1 MARQLTAAEKAKIP
15 AHNAKHI
22 AIGKCTEEA
31 DWETAERAVR
41 RMLELSIFKEKGIPE
56 GYPILRAGG
65 LEVACGLH
73 VTKEGKKCPPYQS
86 ASVGAFAARNEF
98 IVEVLGFQLEAPIE
112 EKRVILSDFSRS
124 CGGAIFGRKVTVIYD
139 RPSQMF
145 IQLVGN
151 TGVLH
156 REDGPAIAWGR
167 GPDGKF
173 SQESL
178 DYYGIFYW
186 QGTRV
191 PDAWILDKVSI
202 EDGEKARKRA
212 AEVLQH
218 PNQEV
223 MRAGCEIIGWVPVLE
238 MLGMRVLDED
248 PNPMIGKLVEVD
260 LPAAPST
267 KFLVAECGTGRTIAL
282 LVDPEST
289 TALDA
294 GARSY
299 GVPVEVYRKLKVRT

>member
-1 MARQLTAAEKAKIP
+1 MIKLTDEHRALIP

-22 AIGKCTEEA
+22 ALGMNTDEA

-41 RMLELSIFKEKGIPE
+41 RMLELSIFKDGGIPKD
-56 GYPILRAGG
+56 YPILRAGG
-65 LEVACGLH
+65 LLEACLMHAEV
-73 VTKEGKKCPPYQS
+73 EQFRCPPYQA
-86 ASVGAFAARNEF
+86 ASCGAFVARNEF
-98 IVEVLGFQLEAPIE
+98 MVEILGFELEAAIE
-112 EKRVILSDFSRS
+112 EKRVVLSNFARS
-124 CGGAIFGRKVTVIYD
+124 CGGAIFGNKITVIYD
-139 RPSQMF
+139 RPSRLKILQ
-145 IQLVGN
+145 VGN
-151 TGVLH
+151 NGVLH
-156 REDGPAIAWGR
+156 SEDGPALAWGR
-167 GPDGKF
+167 GSDGKYSAD
-173 SQESL
+173 SQSHYAL
-178 DYYGIFYW
+178 YFW

-191 PDAWILDKVSI
+191 PRHWIMDKVSI
-202 EDGEKARKRA
+202 EDGEKAQKRA

-260 LPAAPST
+260 LPAAPAT

-299 GVPVEVYRKLKVRT
+299 GVPVDVYAKLKVRT